1 MVELKIDINEQY
13 GNKSVVDIRNEMYLG
28 LDVYVPEPSI
38 ADRFK
43 EVEDD
48 IPFEATPEPEPTAPV
63 LLEDEEI

>member
-28 LDVYVPEPSI
+28 LDVYVQEPSI
-38 ADRFK
+38 ADHFK

-48 IPFEATPEPEPTAPV
+48 IPFEATPEPEPTAPT
-63 LLEDEEI
+63 LEDEEI